1 MPLPL
6 ISNAML
12 RLANSGLIDTTLNFE
27 FALPIRLLLNRGPRN
42 QPSANFS
49 DGDGP
54 QDFVSKRPHRIETEI
69 GDRILIR

>member
-6 ISNAML
+6 ISSAML
-12 RLANSGLIDTTLNFE
+12 RVANSPLIDTTLNFE
-27 FALPIRLLLNRGPRN
+27 FALPIRRLLNRGPRN

-54 QDFVSKRPHRIETEI
+54 LDFVSKRPHRIEAEI
-69 GDRILIR
+69 DDRILIR